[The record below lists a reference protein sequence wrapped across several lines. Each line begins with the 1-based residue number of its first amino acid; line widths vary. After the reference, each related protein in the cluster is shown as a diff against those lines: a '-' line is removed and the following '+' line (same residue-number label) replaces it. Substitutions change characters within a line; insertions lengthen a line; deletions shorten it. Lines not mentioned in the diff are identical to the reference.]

1 MAPSKVSVS
10 KAKPSKIK
18 LSRRRAN
25 IIPECLSAGKKK
37 WFESFM
43 KWYKAGYGPQ
53 MDPDNISNIIARD
66 DMEATFLDFLMFMDK
81 RSCRRC
87 ERFTYEEFMKRCTYE
102 EVMNMELHKIGQAAI
117 HFNIQETEFPCE

>member
-1 MAPSKVSVS
+1 
-10 KAKPSKIK
+10 
-18 LSRRRAN
+18 
-25 IIPECLSAGKKK
+25 
-37 WFESFM
+37 M

-87 ERFTYEEFMKRCTYE
+87 ERFTYEE
-102 EVMNMELHKIGQAAI
+102 VMNMELHKIGQAAI
-117 HFNIQETEFPCE
+117 HFNIQETELPCE